1 MLLPCLIIINYVP
14 CWGLNKNEKYKGDAL
29 LQKYFTTDF
38 LTKKLKKNE
47 GEVQQYYVEGHH
59 EAIISPA
66 IFDLVQAEIA
76 RRNGSSSKHSGVSIY
91 SSKIKCGDCGG
102 WFGSKIWH
110 SNSKYRKVIFQCNH
124 KFKKECK
131 CTTPHLTEA
140 EIKEIFI
147 SVFNKL
153 LGDKNEILENMDV
166 IIQVLTNTTELE
178 TQARDLAEEIAIL
191 VEMTQDLITQN
202 ALVAQD
208 QEEYQRRYDSMVER
222 YETKK
227 AEYETL
233 MAQIEAK
240 NAKSELLRQYTV
252 CLSEQDD
259 AITEFDGSL
268 WAGLVDFVTVYNKE
282 DIRVTFKD
290 GTEICA

>member
-1 MLLPCLIIINYVP
+1 M
-14 CWGLNKNEKYKGDAL
+14 
-29 LQKYFTTDF
+29 
-38 LTKKLKKNE
+38 
-47 GEVQQYYVEGHH
+47 
-59 EAIISPA
+59 
-66 IFDLVQAEIA
+66 
-76 RRNGSSSKHSGVSIY
+76 
-91 SSKIKCGDCGG
+91 
-102 WFGSKIWH
+102 
-110 SNSKYRKVIFQCNH
+110 
-124 KFKKECK
+124 
-131 CTTPHLTEA
+131 TEA

-147 SVFNKL
+147 SAFNKL
-153 LGDKNEILENMDV
+153 LGDKDEILENMDV
-166 IIQVLTNTTELE
+166 IIQVLTNTTELG

-259 AITEFDGSL
+259 YKCQYLNE
-268 WAGLVDFVTVYNKE
+268 
-282 DIRVTFKD
+282 
-290 GTEICA
+290 